1 MPRIPIDIDAAVLR
15 ELKRRQRLEGRGM
28 GQLVSE
34 LLATSLGA
42 ENEPPSKPFAWISKP
57 MGPRVD
63 LNDKDAVYRA
73 LAER

>member
-1 MPRIPIDIDAAVLR
+1 
-15 ELKRRQRLEGRGM
+15 M